1 MDDSGK
7 LTIGAVRIS
16 VEERDGDRTQ
26 LFRHLKGL
34 GDAGAQRLFQDT
46 ASRTAPLSD
55 RPGLKEALELIQSDR
70 VSRLLIPDVIRLT
83 TDQGLLSQVIRI
95 CRRHKVEIIALN
107 LGLDITTD
115 TGMLMAT
122 VIAAGGTFEHSQT
135 RGRIRRNSEFERNNN
150 LRNRGGVRFG
160 FRRRKGLIELD
171 TVPFLCLLANGKELS
186 KAQIALHQ
194 IELFES
200 LRSSTQTI
208 AAVHD
213 FYGIGQAAPAIRS
226 PLLHSLT
233 PAELDSLRR
242 QRYFVSSVFR
252 WTEAGF
258 LDWIRDP
265 ALCGDRVL
273 AKYEIAEDETGRRYK
288 KRLLRRDEWE
298 IEPDAHPGLIS
309 RDRHAAILKILAGHS
324 IPRGSASY
332 SSVNLFKGM
341 LWCEE
346 CGSVMCLQSGGNRS
360 GGGRYYAYQCT
371 LWIKGR
377 AQKKK
382 NAKAIVGCTQRKTVR
397 LEDVENA
404 IVDFLAQ
411 RAQEILTAAKSINE
425 NPDGS
430 DPDSPEIAELRSSI
444 VKLRSFNDPDL
455 AGAIESKENKLRQLI
470 ATTLQQQDVRQ
481 TNDAAI
487 VKAFENPNFWSYLAF
502 EEKKETLQEL
512 IDRVTCKDGKV
523 VKITLR

>member
-83 TDQGLLSQVIRI
+83 TDQGLLSQVIRM

-135 RGRIRRNSEFERNNN
+135 RGRIRRNSEFEKSNN

-160 FRRRKGLIELD
+160 FRRRKGMIELD

-208 AAVHD
+208 AAIHD

-233 PAELDSLRR
+233 PDELDSLRR

-309 RDRHAAILKILAGHS
+309 RDRHAAILRILAGHS

-346 CGSVMCLQSGGNRS
+346 CSSVMCLQSGGNRS

-382 NAKAIVGCTQRKTVR
+382 NAKAIAACTQRKTVR
-397 LEDVENA
+397 LEDVETG
-404 IVDFLAQ
+404 ITEFFVR
-411 RAQEILTAAKSINE
+411 RAQEILAIAKNAHIS
-425 NPDGS
+425 
-430 DPDSPEIAELRSSI
+430 PDSKEPEPHEITTLRESIA
-444 VKLRSFNDPDL
+444 KLRVLNDPDL
-455 AGAIESKENKLRQLI
+455 ESAIEAKEIKLRQLTT
-470 ATTLQQQDVRQ
+470 TTLQRQ
-481 TNDAAI
+481 NTRQNQDAAI
-487 VKAFENPNFWSYLAF
+487 ARSFTDLDFWNTLKF
-502 EEKKETLQEL
+502 EEKKEFLQGL
-512 IDRVTCKDGKV
+512 IDRVTCKDGRV
-523 VKITLR
+523 VKIMLR